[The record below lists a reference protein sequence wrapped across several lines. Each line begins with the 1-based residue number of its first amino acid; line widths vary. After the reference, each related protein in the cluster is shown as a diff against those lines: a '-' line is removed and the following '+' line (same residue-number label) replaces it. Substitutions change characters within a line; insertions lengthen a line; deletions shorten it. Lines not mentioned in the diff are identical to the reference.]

1 MIRNVAV
8 ERKALAVCIN
18 QHGAS
23 GCAFVCVMFKGLV
36 IGMGADSTEVTVHR
50 QERGTATSF
59 RINER
64 MRVRGGARSRRSS
77 PEDEPVPGP

>member
-23 GCAFVCVMFKGLV
+23 VINLHLRYVQGARHWNGGGLNGSNRSQAV
-36 IGMGADSTEVTVHR
+36 EGYSHIFPDQRTNESARWCEVTTLFAGR
-50 QERGTATSF
+50 
-59 RINER
+59 
-64 MRVRGGARSRRSS
+64 
-77 PEDEPVPGP
+77 